1 MFCWERFKTLYLC
14 PYISFLTAM
23 ILTNNKKG
31 REVWVLRVFSALI
44 KKEKNKITDK
54 IVSSSSFES
63 FKFPQ

>member
-1 MFCWERFKTLYLC
+1 MFLSAWIRLSG
-14 PYISFLTAM
+14 PSFSYVIPSAWL
-23 ILTNNKKG
+23 LHQ
-31 REVWVLRVFSALI
+31 VLRVFSALI